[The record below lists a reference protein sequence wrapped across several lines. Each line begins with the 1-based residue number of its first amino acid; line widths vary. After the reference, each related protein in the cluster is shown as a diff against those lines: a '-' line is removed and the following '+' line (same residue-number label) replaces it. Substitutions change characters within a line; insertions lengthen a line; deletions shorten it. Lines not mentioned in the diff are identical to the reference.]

1 MTRTTLATVQHL
13 WYEHARMLVS
23 GPFGYLTE
31 CGFAFK
37 VRTPNQPFADT
48 CMSHS
53 HEVALRQLQ
62 PDCPEIPGTPVE
74 SLRQA
79 TAYFAPTPYT
89 RKQWVRLAVG
99 PVLNGCSPRGPG
111 RLDSFSSSEAILLSA
126 IYQKIG
132 QLTALHIQGKHVQ
145 EDDVQGVLDTANK
158 CSTAA
163 RTLVA
168 QAFTKYNRHVEPSED
183 VQWAEA
189 CEHLALRGRA
199 REDHR
204 GHLWC
209 RACADEHL
217 VVPENDSELYDRED
231 LYRHCDGCLYTY
243 QEEDDEDGDEEATG
257 GDGSGLQS
265 YSTVVHTQ
273 LAAVAPPPDNAHSRD
288 FHLGIEL
295 EVQSGGWRSRDVE
308 EVLANLGDD
317 YVLCKEDGSLDE
329 DLGFE
334 IVTAPRPLVT
344 HLKTF
349 SEWMPPAGLTAWN
362 PGCCGMHVH
371 IDSRAFTPAS
381 LARLL
386 AFYNRK
392 ANTALICKVAG
403 RHPETS
409 IQCRSYANYDS
420 ADGTFTELRR
430 AKRDMNACRYV
441 MVNTTTLSYLEGTR
455 LQLANSQSHN
465 TRGFSTVE
473 IRVFRASLRKA
484 RLLAQ
489 IEFAHA
495 VVIFCRHT
503 GAGQLDEPHF
513 RAWLATE
520 YSQYPA
526 LARFLGIDVPR
537 RAPTPLAAARADELV
552 TELVVA

>member
-1 MTRTTLATVQHL
+1 MQVAQLGASNHHMDGPLGPFRSRRAIGRKMATVDVTDKNFR
-13 WYEHARMLVS
+13 EV
-23 GPFGYLTE
+23 TE
-31 CGFAFK
+31 REGIVILDFWATWCGACK
-37 VRTPNQPFADT
+37 A
-48 CMSHS
+48 
-53 HEVALRQLQ
+53 
-62 PDCPEIPGTPVE
+62 
-74 SLRQA
+74 
-79 TAYFAPTPYT
+79 FAPVYE
-89 RKQWVRLAVG
+89 AA
-99 PVLNGCSPRGPG
+99 
-111 RLDSFSSSEAILLSA
+111 SESHMDILFGKVDTEAAQQLSA
-126 IYQKIG
+126 M
-132 QLTALHIQGKHVQ
+132 L
-145 EDDVQGVLDTANK
+145 
-158 CSTAA
+158 
-163 RTLVA
+163 
-168 QAFTKYNRHVEPSED
+168 P
-183 VQWAEA
+183 
-189 CEHLALRGRA
+189 
-199 REDHR
+199 
-204 GHLWC
+204 
-209 RACADEHL
+209 
-217 VVPENDSELYDRED
+217 
-231 LYRHCDGCLYTY
+231 
-243 QEEDDEDGDEEATG
+243 
-257 GDGSGLQS
+257 GLI
-265 YSTVVHTQ
+265 
-273 LAAVAPPPDNAHSRD
+273 D
-288 FHLGIEL
+288 
-295 EVQSGGWRSRDVE
+295 
-308 EVLANLGDD
+308 
-317 YVLCKEDGSLDE
+317 
-329 DLGFE
+329 
-334 IVTAPRPLVT
+334 
-344 HLKTF
+344 
-349 SEWMPPAGLTAWN
+349 
-362 PGCCGMHVH
+362 MHVH